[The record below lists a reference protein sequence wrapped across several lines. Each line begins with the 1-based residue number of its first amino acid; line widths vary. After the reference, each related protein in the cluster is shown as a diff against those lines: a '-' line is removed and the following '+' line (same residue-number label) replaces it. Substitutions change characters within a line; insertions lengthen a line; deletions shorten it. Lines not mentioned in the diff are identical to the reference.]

1 MDDPLG
7 AIEKL
12 KELVSSARNAETQ
25 FDRAATYSAA
35 RWLLSDL
42 EQAAEDEGLAVD
54 LALLRYRDGIAVLTG
69 FLPAEPTDDLDG
81 LLLCQSG
88 LETLQ
93 DRFSSLEL

>member
-12 KELVSSARNAETQ
+12 KELVASARNAETE
-25 FDRAATYSAA
+25 FDRAAIYSAA

-42 EQAAEDEGLAVD
+42 EQAAEDEGLAVGE
-54 LALLRYRDGIAVLTG
+54 ALLRYRDGIAVLTG
-69 FLPAEPTDDLDG
+69 FLPAQQPDG
-81 LLLCQSG
+81 FDGFLLCQRG

-93 DRFSSLEL
+93 DRFSTLEL